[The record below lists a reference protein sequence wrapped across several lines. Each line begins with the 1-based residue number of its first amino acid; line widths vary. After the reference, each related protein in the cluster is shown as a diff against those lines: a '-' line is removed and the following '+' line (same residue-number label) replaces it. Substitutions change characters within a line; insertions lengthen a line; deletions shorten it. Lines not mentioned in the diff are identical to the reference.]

1 MTTLHVFAVRLVH
14 LPRSDY
20 LFLLD
25 HISEEARSKIERFV
39 RPEDAHRTL
48 IANILIR
55 ALLCEKLNVTNRELI
70 FDKNMYGKPFLVDN
84 PSLHYNISHSGE
96 WVVCAIDDLPIG
108 IDVERIQTIDL
119 GISDR
124 FFSSVECEDLL
135 NKASNQ
141 KLAYFYDLWTLKES
155 YIKAEG
161 KGLSIPLN
169 SFAIR
174 LEGNGIV
181 LRVESEQ
188 SHPYYFHQYNLIPGY
203 PISVCA
209 MHSEFP
215 PQIEFLIWDDLLE
228 RFMRNCK

>member
-1 MTTLHVFAVRLVH
+1 LHVFAIRLAN

-20 LFLLD
+20 LFLLG
-25 HISEEARSKIERFV
+25 HISNDARSKIERFV

-55 ALLCEKLNVTNRELI
+55 TLLCERLNAANRELI
-70 FDKNMYGKPFLVDN
+70 FDKNTYGKPFLVGN

-108 IDVERIQTIDL
+108 VDVEKIQTIDL
-119 GISDR
+119 GISNR
-124 FFSSVECEDLL
+124 FFSSMECKDLFD
-135 NKASNQ
+135 KASNQ
-141 KLAYFYDLWTLKES
+141 QLAYFYDLWTLKES
-155 YIKAEG
+155 YVKAEG

-169 SFAIR
+169 SFTIR
-174 LEGNGIV
+174 MVGNGIE
-181 LRVESEQ
+181 LRVEREQ
-188 SHPYYFHQYNLIPGY
+188 SHPYYFHQYDLIPGY

-215 PQIEFLIWDDLLE
+215 PQIEFLIWDNLLDN
-228 RFMRNCK
+228 FMKNCK